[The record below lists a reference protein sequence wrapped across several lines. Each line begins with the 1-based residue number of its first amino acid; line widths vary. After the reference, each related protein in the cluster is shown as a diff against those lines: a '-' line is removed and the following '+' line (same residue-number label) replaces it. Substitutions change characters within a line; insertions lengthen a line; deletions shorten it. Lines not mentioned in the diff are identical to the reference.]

1 MISAAWAWICRCD
14 AISMWG
20 QWARDA
26 MRCDSAAHAHA
37 MRCDFCTC
45 HRHHTGDAMRCRC
58 ETSPMSRPQTTGARR
73 YDVDAMSGGRARASC
88 KYASCKCASGS
99 KADQGLLAMRCD
111 SMSQCPA
118 MSADLLP
125 RRCDAISIAGHTSM
139 SDDAIQSDEAQ
150 AAMTSDVDVERK
162 RSDVRFMSMC
172 PDIAKPMNMY
182 G

>member
-1 MISAAWAWICRCD
+1 
-14 AISMWG
+14 MWG

-73 YDVDAMSGGRARASC
+73 CDVDAMSGGRARASC

-172 PDIAKPMNMY
+172 PDIAKPTCTCL
-182 G
+182 